1 MVFFLPK
8 PLVHWFVILFRYLNY
23 LVVFFFLFETSPSV
37 AQMEI
42 TDISFKNF

>member
-23 LVVFFFLFETSPSV
+23 LVFFFLFETSPSV